1 MSDSGLGTDL
11 QTLNEL
17 LARGVI
23 HVDDVA
29 NFIGVSRQIVYRWRK
44 PPAPNM
50 TARNAEKLRLFLESV
65 QGAGSRGE
73 PLTPHTPQEQQK
85 PTGSGGVV
93 MSSETRQLL
102 EDILSLP
109 PSLQGTL
116 RQNIDALKLLA
127 LRLDAEKRS
136 AAAVEAAADIK
147 PL

>member
-65 QGAGSRGE
+65 QGAGSRGD
-73 PLTPHTPQEQQK
+73 PAQAQTPQEQQK

-127 LRLDAEKRS
+127 LRLDAEKRNNS
-136 AAAVEAAADIK
+136 AVDAVAESKA
-147 PL
+147 P

>member
-50 TARNAEKLRLFLESV
+50 TARNAQKLRSFLESV

>member
-1 MSDSGLGTDL
+1 MSDSDLGTDL

-17 LARGVI
+17 LIRGVI
-23 HVDDVA
+23 HIDQVA
-29 NFIGVSRQIVYRWRK
+29 QFIGVSRQIVYRWRK

-50 TARNAEKLRLFLESV
+50 TARNAQKLKSFLESV

-73 PLTPHTPQEQQK
+73 TAAAHTPQEQQK

-93 MSSETRQLL
+93 MSTETKQLL
-102 EDILSLP
+102 QDILSLP

-127 LRLDAEKRS
+127 LRLEADKRTAAVVD
-136 AAAVEAAADIK
+136 AAAELK
-147 PL
+147 LP

>member
-50 TARNAEKLRLFLESV
+50 TARNAEKLRLFLELV